1 MKIDEYTK
9 LCKTNDDLL
18 KSNRS
23 NLYTVAISNLHVRRY
38 HPEEIKLL
46 KPRIN
51 EFIKKF
57 LFKLKSFF
65 LNIFFEKKDFYYNK
79 KSQNL
84 SIHDCLIISNLI
96 NDNEE
101 NIFKDKYFGNLENDL
116 KKINVKT
123 ITAFKNFSNFSNFK
137 LFKKIKKNNKKL
149 IILSKRLSLLS
160 ELNLILITIFE
171 ILRNIIIKNKI
182 NITYFF
188 SIPSNLRIS
197 NQIEKI
203 IKKINPKIIIFTFEG
218 HSWER
223 ILIKKIKNYNSNI
236 FCAGYQFGLLTKNHH
251 SIFRKLKKNY
261 NPDFIFTSGKI
272 TQKIFEEN
280 SNYSNTI
287 ISILGSYKRD
297 TNNFL
302 SNNKNINKKTFL
314 VVPEGIETLKF
325 FKFIVECAKMFNFYN
340 FIFKVHPEVE
350 INLIKYL
357 ENKIKENGI
366 INIRISTSKIDI
378 LEEIMISKFIIYR
391 GSIGVFQGCLNDLIP
406 IYYNAK
412 EIIDIN
418 PLYKFIHSDLI
429 INIPEDLE
437 IFKNSSKFDNKIKYY
452 KQISKDYFEVIKPR
466 IIKDIIF
473 K

>member
-1 MKIDEYTK
+1 MKIEEYTK

-18 KSNRS
+18 KSNNS
-23 NLYTVAISNLHVRRY
+23 NFYTVAISNLHVRRY

-46 KPRIN
+46 KPKIN

-65 LNIFFEKKDFYYNK
+65 INIFFEKKDFYYNSN
-79 KSQNL
+79 SQNL
-84 SIHDCLIISNLI
+84 SSHDCLIISNLI

-116 KKINVKT
+116 KKIDVRT
-123 ITAFKNFSNFSNFK
+123 ITIYKNFSNYSNFK
-137 LFKKIKKNNKKL
+137 LFEKIKKNNKKL
-149 IILSKRLSLLS
+149 IILSKRLSLLN
-160 ELNLILITIFE
+160 EFKLILITIFE
-171 ILRNIIIKNKI
+171 ILRNITIKSKI

-203 IKKINPKIIIFTFEG
+203 IKKIKPKIIIFTFEG

-223 ILIKKIKNYNSNI
+223 ILIKKIKNHNSNI
-236 FCAGYQFGLLTKNHH
+236 LCAGYQFGLLTKNHH
-251 SIFRKLKKNY
+251 SIFRKLKKDY

-297 TNNFL
+297 TNNL
-302 SNNKNINKKTFL
+302 ISNKRNINNKTFL

-357 ENKIKENGI
+357 KNTIKENAI
-366 INIRISTSKIDI
+366 INIRISTSEIDI

-406 IYYNAK
+406 IYYNAR

-429 INIPEDLE
+429 INIPDDLE
-437 IFKNSSKFDNKIKYY
+437 IFKNSSKFDNKINYY
-452 KQISKDYFEVIKPR
+452 KQISKDYFEIIKPR
-466 IIKDIIF
+466 IIKDIIV

>member
-18 KSNRS
+18 KSNSS

-57 LFKLKSFF
+57 LFKLKYFF

-79 KSQNL
+79 KTQNL
-84 SIHDCLIISNLI
+84 SSHDCLIISNII
-96 NDNEE
+96 NDSEE
-101 NIFKDKYFGNLENDL
+101 NIFKDKYFGNLESDL
-116 KKINVKT
+116 RKINVKT
-123 ITAFKNFSNFSNFK
+123 ITTYKNFSNYLYFQ

-149 IILSKRLSLLS
+149 IILSRRLSLLN
-160 ELNLILITIFE
+160 ELILILITIFE

-203 IKKINPKIIIFTFEG
+203 TKKIKPKIIIFTFEG

-223 ILIKKIKNYNSNI
+223 ILIKKIKNYNPNI
-236 FCAGYQFGLLTKNHH
+236 LCAGYQFGLLTKNHH

-280 SNYSNTI
+280 SNYADTI

-297 TNNFL
+297 PNDFV
-302 SNNKNINKKTFL
+302 SNNKNIKKNTFL

-325 FKFIVECAKMFNFYN
+325 FKFIVICAKKFNFYN
-340 FIFKVHPEVE
+340 FIFKVHPEVDT
-350 INLIKYL
+350 NLIKYL
-357 ENKIKENGI
+357 KNKIKENDI
-366 INIRISTSKIDI
+366 MNIRISTSEIDI
-378 LEEIMISKFIIYR
+378 IKEIMISKFIIYR
-391 GSIGVFQGCLNDLIP
+391 GSSGVFEGCLNDLIP
-406 IYYNAK
+406 IYYNAQ
-412 EIIDIN
+412 
-418 PLYKFIHSDLI
+418 
-429 INIPEDLE
+429 E
-437 IFKNSSKFDNKIKYY
+437 IF
-452 KQISKDYFEVIKPR
+452 
-466 IIKDIIF
+466 
-473 K
+473 